1 MRVRM
6 KATLSGT
13 RDGEA
18 WPKRGGTVNLPD
30 DEAQHLIKAGVA
42 EETDEPGEDNVAAS
56 EKTEETGEDSGPV
69 EETAT
74 PPGEPEKAVP
84 ARRRGQAKKPG
95 DE

>member
-18 WPKRGGTVNLPD
+18 WPKRGGTVDLPD

-42 EETDEPGEDNVAAS
+42 EETDEPEEGSVA
-56 EKTEETGEDSGPV
+56 ETEETGEDSGPI

-74 PPGEPEKAVP
+74 PADEPEKAVP